1 MGNVVNPNKIIPNMP
16 QKGQYKSSPNGSC
29 CIPIGEM
36 YLLLI
41 SNGLAMSRFEWPK
54 RSHHLSG
61 EHGCDAMDSHCQ
73 WDLKSGMHFSFEHV
87 GGCLKKC

>member
-1 MGNVVNPNKIIPNMP
+1 MGNVVNPNKMIPNMP

-41 SNGLAMSRFEWPK
+41 SNGLATRPG
-54 RSHHLSG
+54 LSG
-61 EHGCDAMDSHCQ
+61 QSVRTIFPENTAATQ
-73 WDLKSGMHFSFEHV
+73 WIRIVNGT
-87 GGCLKKC
+87 